1 MDDCEQCVPCGC
13 CLFLVV
19 VVLMGAFYTAN
30 KTPPSRLSI
39 DDNDHF
45 REVRQPVDCQVDYWG
60 SWTSCS
66 ATCGIGTHQRNRG
79 IIRYA
84 SYGGSSCPATWESK
98 KCELRPCPRN
108 CQVNDWTSWS
118 DCSKSCGTGTRQ
130 RSREVIQQNDY
141 NGKGCLELD
150 EEIEC
155 NDREC
160 PVHCEVG
167 QWSNWSDCS
176 TSCGLGSRHRT
187 RLVIKENKYDGNECP
202 SLKETADCNTGECP
216 VNCLVGDWTTWNEC
230 SKSCGTG
237 TRQRSREVIQQNDYN
252 GKDCPELDEEIECNE
267 RECPVHCEVGDW
279 TTWNECSKSC
289 GTGTRQRSREVI
301 QQNDYNGKDCPELD
315 EEIEC
320 IERECPVHC
329 EVGQW
334 SNWSDCSTS
343 CGLGSRH
350 RTRRVIRENE
360 YDGNECPS
368 LKETA
373 NCNAGE
379 CPVNCL
385 TGPWKA
391 WEECTV
397 SCGGGKRARYRDVI
411 KKADY
416 NGKACVPVYYEDCN
430 EEDCPKP
437 TYKWIFIIVGLGI
450 CVGVCRYDQCIYG
463 RSLREKRITL
473 WITLKRFWSNL
484 SNYCLK
490 LYIYLSTKNKGK
502 GYRLIKKPA

>member
-267 RECPVHCEVGDW
+267 RECPVHCEVG
-279 TTWNECSKSC
+279 
-289 GTGTRQRSREVI
+289 
-301 QQNDYNGKDCPELD
+301 
-315 EEIEC
+315 
-320 IERECPVHC
+320 
-329 EVGQW
+329 QW

-350 RTRRVIRENE
+350 RTRLVIKENK

-373 NCNAGE
+373 DCNTGE

-385 TGPWKA
+385 RTCRLAIGRLGMNAASHAEQEHVRGQERSSNKMITM
-391 WEECTV
+391 EKTV
-397 SCGGGKRARYRDVI
+397 PSWMRKLNALSVNVQCIVRRDLGKRGRNARSVVEGGKGQDTVTSSRKLITTEKHV
-411 KKADY
+411 
-416 NGKACVPVYYEDCN
+416 
-430 EEDCPKP
+430 
-437 TYKWIFIIVGLGI
+437 F
-450 CVGVCRYDQCIYG
+450 QCIMKTAT
-463 RSLREKRITL
+463 KRIVQNQL
-473 WITLKRFWSNL
+473 ING
-484 SNYCLK
+484 
-490 LYIYLSTKNKGK
+490 YL
-502 GYRLIKKPA
+502 LLLD

>member
-45 REVRQPVDCQVDYWG
+45 REVRQPVDCQVDYWS

-66 ATCGIGTHQRNRG
+66 VTCGIGTQRRNRD
-79 IIRYA
+79 IIRYN
-84 SYGGSSCPATWESK
+84 SYGGSSCPDTWQSK
-98 KCELRPCPRN
+98 ECELLPCPRD
-108 CQVNDWTSWS
+108 CQVGDWTSWS
-118 DCSKSCGTGTRQ
+118 
-130 RSREVIQQNDY
+130 
-141 NGKGCLELD
+141 
-150 EEIEC
+150 
-155 NDREC
+155 
-160 PVHCEVG
+160 
-167 QWSNWSDCS
+167 
-176 TSCGLGSRHRT
+176 
-187 RLVIKENKYDGNECP
+187 
-202 SLKETADCNTGECP
+202 
-216 VNCLVGDWTTWNEC
+216 EC

-237 TRQRSREVIQQNDYN
+237 TRQRSREVIQENDYN
-252 GKDCPELDEEIECNE
+252 GKDCPELDEEIEC
-267 RECPVHCEVGDW
+267 R
-279 TTWNECSKSC
+279 
-289 GTGTRQRSREVI
+289 
-301 QQNDYNGKDCPELD
+301 
-315 EEIEC
+315 
-320 IERECPVHC
+320 ERECPVHC

-343 CGLGSRH
+343 CGLGSSH
-350 RTRRVIRENE
+350 RTRRVIKENE
-360 YDGNECPS
+360 YDGKECPS

-373 NCNAGE
+373 DCNARE

-385 TGPWKA
+385 VGPWQDWGLCSHSCGTGIRHKHRNITTKPTYGGEECPLLEKAEKCNTQNCPVDCEMGSWNA

-411 KKADY
+411 KEADY
-416 NGKACVPVYYEDCN
+416 NGKACVPVYYEQCN

-463 RSLREKRITL
+463 RSLREKRIIL

-484 SNYCLK
+484 SNCCLR
-490 LYIYLSTKNKGK
+490 LYIHLSTKIKGK